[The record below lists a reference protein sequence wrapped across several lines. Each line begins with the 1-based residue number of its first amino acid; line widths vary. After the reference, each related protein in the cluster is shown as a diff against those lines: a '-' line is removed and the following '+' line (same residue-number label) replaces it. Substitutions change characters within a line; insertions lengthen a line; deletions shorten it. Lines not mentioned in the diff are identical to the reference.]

1 MQVAQTFIRALDNKG
16 SIYLPYAFSG
26 EWSEAEKSEIAA
38 AIDPHVPE
46 RVDAMFNNW
55 RFRKASNDHFMA
67 RKATWTMGSL
77 SAYSASEL
85 AEKIAE
91 YYNR

>member
-1 MQVAQTFIRALDNKG
+1 MGIAQSFMRVLDNKG
-16 SIYLPYAFSG
+16 SIYLPYGFSG
-26 EWSEAEKSEIAA
+26 EWSEAEEAIMAA

-55 RFRKASNDHFMA
+55 RFRKASDDHFMA
-67 RKATWTMGSL
+67 RKASWVMGAL
-77 SAYSASEL
+77 SARSAEEL
-85 AEKIAE
+85 GQEIGD

>member
-1 MQVAQTFIRALDNKG
+1 MSVAQTSMRVLDDKG
-16 SIYLPYAFSG
+16 SIYLPYGFSG
-26 EWSEAEKSEIAA
+26 EWSEAERSEMAA

-55 RFRKASNDHFMA
+55 RFRKASDDHFMA
-67 RKATWTMGSL
+67 RKASWVMGSL
-77 SAYSASEL
+77 SARSVTEL
-85 AEKIAE
+85 AQEITN

>member
-1 MQVAQTFIRALDNKG
+1 MLVAETFIRVLDNKG
-16 SIYLPYAFSG
+16 TIYLPYSFSG
-26 EWSEAEKSEIAA
+26 EWSEAEKEEIAA

-55 RFRKASNDHFMA
+55 RFRRASDEHFMA
-67 RKATWTMGSL
+67 RKASWVMGSL

-85 AEKIAE
+85 AEKITE